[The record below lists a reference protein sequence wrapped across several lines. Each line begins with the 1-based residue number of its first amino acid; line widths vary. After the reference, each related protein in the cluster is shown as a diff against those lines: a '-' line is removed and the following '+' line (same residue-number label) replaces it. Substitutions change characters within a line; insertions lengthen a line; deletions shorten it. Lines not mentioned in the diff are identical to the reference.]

1 MGCVS
6 LTQRS
11 LVLETYSR
19 QDGRLQLR
27 WLEHTGRIPSTAQAS
42 LNKCDVHLW
51 AEHWHTQTMKI
62 SHERTLN
69 IMSNLP

>member
-11 LVLETYSR
+11 LVLEAHSC
-19 QDGRLQLR
+19 QDGRLELR
-27 WLEHTGRIPSTAQAS
+27 WLKHIGRIPCTAQAS
-42 LNKCDVHLW
+42 LDKCNVHLW
-51 AEHWHTQTMKI
+51 ADHWHTQTMKV